1 MRRGAKARQVRP
13 IVASAWSSGID
24 AESVAERV
32 ADSVRARGVSGP
44 SLALVV
50 GTGWGPGDGERVVAI
65 VRGALS
71 PFTLVGAL
79 VPALIAGEGTLS
91 EAMGVGVLAI
101 SHPDVRATSFSLEDL
116 HEAGEDF
123 PASVDRL
130 GEAIGAGDDARATI
144 VLGDSRG
151 LAIQSLLPRLNAAR
165 GVGRRF
171 AILGS
176 VLTGDGP
183 AAMLIDDRVLDRGL
197 VGVTISGDIAVEA
210 FTSQGATP
218 MAPDMIVTASKGN
231 LVRTI
236 SGVPALQMLRGLHAG
251 DTQRGHVP
259 GVMLGRLID
268 ENLPTRGRGD
278 YLMRTIVG
286 FDEQSGSIAIDE
298 ALRVGQTVRFH
309 RRDREIAA
317 GDLEM
322 LLDGQKLHGV
332 PLGAIVVGGL
342 GRGVPDGAVVSRAFA
357 RTAPGSIRA
366 RGGQEIAG
374 QTPSIPL
381 MGFGGAG
388 EIGPIRGVSQMHR
401 QSAVVALL
409 RERGGAQ

>member
-1 MRRGAKARQVRP
+1 MAQRVSDTLRG
-13 IVASAWSSGID
+13 
-24 AESVAERV
+24 
-32 ADSVRARGVSGP
+32 RGVSGP
-44 SLALVV
+44 SVAIVL
-50 GTGWGPGDGERVVAI
+50 GTGMGAGDAERVVTI
-65 VRGALS
+65 VRSALS
-71 PFTLVGAL
+71 PFTLIGAVG
-79 VPALIAGEGTLS
+79 PALIAGEGTLS
-91 EAMGVGVLAI
+91 EALGVGVLAI
-101 SHPDVRATSFSLEDL
+101 AHPDVRGSAFCLEDL

-123 PASVDRL
+123 PASMDRL
-130 GEAIGAGDDARATI
+130 GEAMGAGDDARATI
-144 VLGDSRG
+144 VLADARG

-171 AILGS
+171 PILGS
-176 VLTGDGP
+176 VLGASDGP
-183 AAMLIDDRVLDRGL
+183 AMLLIGDRVLDAGL
-197 VGVTISGDIAVEA
+197 VGVTISGDIGVDV

-218 MAPDMIVTASKGN
+218 LAPDMIVTASKGN

-236 SGVPALQMLRGLHAG
+236 SGVAALQVLRGLHAG
-251 DTQRGHVP
+251 DRQRGHVP

-268 ENLPTRGRGD
+268 ENLSTRGRGD

-322 LLDGQKLHGV
+322 LLDAQKLHGG
-332 PLGAIVVGGL
+332 PLGAIVFGGV
-342 GRGVPDGAVVSRAFA
+342 GRGVPDGVVVSRAFA
-357 RTAPGSIRA
+357 RTTPGSSRA
-366 RGGQEIAG
+366 RGGHEIAG

-381 MGFGGAG
+381 LGLGGAG
-388 EIGPIRGVSQMHR
+388 EIGPIRGVSHLHR

-409 RERGGAQ
+409 RERGTEGA